1 MISFVQELKPV
12 KFVKVSMRVLA
23 NLSRPVM
30 RVLIANQV
38 VKLQFQVLEK
48 LVCLRILLSKKVEVS
63 LAFH

>member
-1 MISFVQELKPV
+1 M

-30 RVLIANQV
+30 RALIANQV